1 MSQNLSSMLTSK
13 NLKLNFSYVSILAI
27 AAIIYSLLSLWALP
41 QGDDIIFMSVYRNYN
56 NFSNDFNLQS
66 WIEMAKETRNNDN
79 SRLCNFV
86 SIFTTIISPT
96 NAIFPWING
105 LMTAGLI
112 AFTTA
117 FWRQRNHRATVAC
130 IAWGILLVA
139 LPWRNC
145 IFIRDYSLN
154 YIVASFITLS
164 FIATFVRY
172 EEKGWTKSATILIAL
187 FAIPTGL
194 WSEGFTVTTCFGIG
208 IYGLSNLLCKNKK
221 SPSPQFYL
229 IFAIYILAGLWIT
242 FSPGVLARTNREAP
256 MALNFDLKY
265 LVFMA
270 PSFGAILLLILNI
283 GSTRLRQAFKNPYFI
298 IFTCS
303 AIPGIMLTALVNHTP
318 RTSFWPTLCSIIYLG
333 ILYRKGIARFI
344 NKGISKYLAV
354 TILLTCIASG
364 VYSDIYQHRLY
375 EEYLAI
381 MHKIES
387 SKSGSIYHDIIFP
400 ERCSLFSLYMPTRTC
415 WVTPFH
421 YYCLQDYYHKAP
433 ISVVPTDLLNINQ
446 EKEVI
451 NSDSTIFRT
460 GSALWTSF
468 QINPKKQCQVEA
480 SLKMKNGQELQ
491 AAMGTLL
498 QFITKEGA
506 PLTYIKLYNID
517 ARDIAEIT
525 SFNLITD

>member
-1 MSQNLSSMLTSK
+1 MPQNLSSTLPSQYRRWG
-13 NLKLNFSYVSILAI
+13 FGYVSILAI
-27 AAIIYSLLSLWALP
+27 AAIIYSLLSLWAFP
-41 QGDDIIFMSVYRNYN
+41 QIDDCMFMSVYRSYN
-56 NFSNDFNLQS
+56 NLSNDFNIQS

-130 IAWGILLVA
+130 IAWGILLIA
-139 LPWRNC
+139 LPWRDC
-145 IFIRDYSLN
+145 LFIRDYSLN

-172 EEKGWTKSATILIAL
+172 EDKGWTKSATILMAL

-208 IYGLSNLLCKNKK
+208 IYGLTNLLRKNKK
-221 SPSPQFYL
+221 SPSTQFYL

-242 FSPGVLARTNREAP
+242 FSPGVLARTNREVPLAGNIN
-256 MALNFDLKY
+256 LFKY

-270 PSFGAILLLILNI
+270 PSFLAILLLILNI

-298 IFTCS
+298 IFACT
-303 AIPGIMLTALVNHTP
+303 AISGTVLTALVNHTP

-333 ILYRKGIARFI
+333 ILYRKAITRFMD
-344 NKGISKYLAV
+344 KGISKYLAV

-381 MHKIES
+381 IHKIER

-400 ERCSLFSLYMPTRTC
+400 ERCSRFSLYMPTRTC

-468 QINPKKQCQVEA
+468 QVDPKEQSQVLV

-506 PLTYIKLYNID
+506 PFTYIKLYNID

-525 SFNLITD
+525 SFNPM